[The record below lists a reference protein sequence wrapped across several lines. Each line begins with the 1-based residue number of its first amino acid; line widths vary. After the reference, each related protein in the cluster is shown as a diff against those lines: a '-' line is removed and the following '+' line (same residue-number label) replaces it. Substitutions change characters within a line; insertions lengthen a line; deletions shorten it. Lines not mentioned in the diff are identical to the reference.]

1 MEVFSSPGNSQMR
14 KDAIKPSVLFPEMVC
29 PGSPSP
35 RGRRPAVS
43 CVPLPHPA
51 PAGSEGTPRE
61 GGASR
66 AKSLRQTVFPEH
78 GAWPVLPGWEF
89 GDPDLQL
96 AARPCQDPR
105 VLKEAGRAASLR
117 PQPRTLVWRSFRGEV
132 RTALNPLFLSPLPLP
147 SSSFGSE
154 IAPTVL

>member
-1 MEVFSSPGNSQMR
+1 MR

-29 PGSPSP
+29 PGSPSS

-66 AKSLRQTVFPEH
+66 VKSLRQTVLMKTVRGQCFWD
-78 GAWPVLPGWEF
+78 GSF
-89 GDPDLQL
+89 GDPD
-96 AARPCQDPR
+96 
-105 VLKEAGRAASLR
+105 
-117 PQPRTLVWRSFRGEV
+117 F
-132 RTALNPLFLSPLPLP
+132 
-147 SSSFGSE
+147 
-154 IAPTVL
+154 

>member
-1 MEVFSSPGNSQMR
+1 MR

-29 PGSPSP
+29 PGSPSS

-66 AKSLRQTVFPEH
+66 VKSLRQTVFPEN
-78 GAWPVLPGWEF
+78 GAWPVFLGWEF
-89 GDPDLQL
+89 WRSGLLVGGSALQ
-96 AARPCQDPR
+96 RFPGSEG
-105 VLKEAGRAASLR
+105 EAERAASLR
-117 PQPRTLVWRSFRGEV
+117 PEPRTPVWRYFRGFEPAV
-132 RTALNPLFLSPLPLP
+132 PLP
-147 SSSFGSE
+147 
-154 IAPTVL
+154 APAPLLLFRK